1 MAEASDQPR
10 KMKAMAP
17 ARSPAGTNRATA
29 LAAWG
34 VKQATATIIT
44 RRMASR
50 AENPVAKAE
59 AR

>member
-1 MAEASDQPR
+1 MFASDQPR

-17 ARSPAGTNRATA
+17 ARRSGGTNRATA

-50 AENPVAKAE
+50 AWKVPAQAE